1 MKKIPYFLM
10 ALAALALSA
19 CNQSSSSSTPPVLET
34 LPTTLPI
41 TVDGVIDEE
50 AYNVIPGR
58 TAGVKAAVD
67 VKYAASA
74 EGIYFGLT
82 VTDTRH
88 QVSPSSGIVASDY
101 VGIAVDAKARPLSDD
116 GVDDSTKLFRID
128 TMGRYTYTSGNEYGA
143 WEDVASGRYLTEIIS
158 GDNVPTIAF
167 NVVADQYYIVEIFY
181 TWEHLGTTGAAL
193 QTQNRLMYYIEH
205 RNYGLDIH
213 ADANILAPSMY
224 NRLVMLGDRKGSNIP
239 ETPPEI
245 TIDGVL
251 DDEAWDSAYVTNSG
265 NFAARVSGETAGDY
279 RALAIWGTHGIYLGV
294 EVEDPHLEAPF
305 GTGEAYKNA
314 GMEMRIHVFNKDG
327 LPLNSLKW
335 LFDLWGPQWHET
347 GAGGLSSSFA
357 PYAEYAYDIRGT
369 IDNNEDTDEGWSF
382 EIYIPWV
389 QLGISNPNTDYIK
402 ILHAVGSF
410 QQNNMLPQSY
420 LDLHPDVNWD
430 YPEDYPL
437 IQKPA

>member
-1 MKKIPYFLM
+1 MKKIPHFLL
-10 ALAALALSA
+10 ALAALALAA
-19 CNQSSSSSTPPVLET
+19 CNQSSTPVVET
-34 LPTTLPI
+34 LPETLPI
-41 TVDGVIDEE
+41 TIDGVIDED

-58 TAGVKAAVD
+58 KAGVKAAVD
-67 VKYAASA
+67 VKYAASL

-82 VTDTRH
+82 VIDDNH

-101 VGIAVDAKARPLSDD
+101 VGIAVDAKAEPKSDD
-116 GVDDSTKLFRID
+116 GVDETTKLFRID
-128 TMGRYTYTSGNEYGA
+128 TMGRYTYTTGNEYGA
-143 WEDVASGRYLTEIIS
+143 WEDVASGRYTEPLTGETTPH
-158 GDNVPTIAF
+158 VF
-167 NVVADQYYIVEIFY
+167 HNVVPNEYYVVELFF
-181 TWEHLGTTGAAL
+181 TWEQLGTTGVQA
-193 QTQNRLMYYIEH
+193 QTQNRVMYYIEH
-205 RNYGLDIH
+205 RNYGVDIH

-224 NRLVMLGDRKGSNIP
+224 NRLVMLGDRKGSNLP
-239 ETPPEI
+239 ETAPEI
-245 TIDGVL
+245 TIDGIL
-251 DDEAWDSAYVTNSG
+251 DEELWDTAFVTNSG
-265 NFAARVSGETAGDY
+265 NFSERVSGETAGDY
-279 RALAIWGTHGIYLGV
+279 HALAIWGEHGVYLGV
-294 EVEDPHLEAPF
+294 EVEDPHLQAPF

-314 GMEMRIHVFNKDG
+314 GMEMRIHVYNKDG

-347 GAGGLSSSFA
+347 GAGGLSSSYA

-369 IDNNEDTDEGWSF
+369 IDDNEDTDEGWSF

-389 QLGISNPNTDYIK
+389 QLGITNPGSDYIK

-430 YPEDYPL
+430 YPEDYPR